1 MGATNSVQLAA
12 LAPGTM
18 LIDYTSYFL
27 SFLAMATTNMLAI
40 AFAKRDRHGVMLIV
54 SDALIVSLLLGTVV
68 GAVFLVGAPSMLGRI
83 VGSGS
88 PLLEPAAAYV
98 QTRYGRVMGAARYAC
113 CGVYAH
119 GVVRHWCNVSKQ
131 THAFTTR

>member
-1 MGATNSVQLAA
+1 MQLAA

-18 LIDYTSYFL
+18 LIDYTSYCL

-40 AFAKRDRHGVMLIV
+40 AFAKRDRHGATVII

-68 GAVFLVGAPSMLGRI
+68 GGVFLVGAPAMLVRI

-98 QTRYGRVMGAARYAC
+98 QTRYAQQR
-113 CGVYAH
+113 
-119 GVVRHWCNVSKQ
+119 KKK
-131 THAFTTR
+131 TKK